1 MLGHSSG
8 MFGFSETWPDGI
20 ATYQGVTFF
29 FVLSGFILAYV
40 YPSIDNRAEACSFF
54 IARVARVWPAHF
66 LTFLL
71 AIALLSWVPSSL
83 YNWYGQIAGVLNIL
97 LLQAWV
103 PISEIYFS
111 FNGVS
116 WSVSVEIF
124 FYLNFIWLIR
134 NFEKT
139 WRIKLIL
146 SLACAVCMM
155 LIWRITNSPEHTTE
169 PLRLSGNGLI
179 YISPFG
185 RFFEF
190 IIGMCFAIYFKRIK
204 RNNSYRPTGWMAT
217 TAELALLAAV
227 VIQIAYFGSY
237 WFELGPL
244 SRILPIEITFW
255 LERSGVAPLYGF
267 FILVIAFQRG
277 VVSRWL
283 SASSLVLL
291 GEISY
296 SIYLLHQ
303 IIIFWAKEHPLFVG
317 FVPGYIG
324 YLIYIAT
331 TIFAA
336 FIMWRFMERP
346 IRLLIT
352 KHANAFFGLSVGR
365 R

>member
-190 IIGMCFAIYFKRIK
+190 IIGMCF
-204 RNNSYRPTGWMAT
+204 
-217 TAELALLAAV
+217 
-227 VIQIAYFGSY
+227 GSY